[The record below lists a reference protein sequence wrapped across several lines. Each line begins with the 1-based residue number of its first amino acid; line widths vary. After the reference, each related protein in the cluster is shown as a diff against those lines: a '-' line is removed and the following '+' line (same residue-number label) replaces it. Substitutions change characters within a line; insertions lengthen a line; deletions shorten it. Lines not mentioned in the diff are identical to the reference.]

1 MSKSLAPNCRGRFF
15 QPDKIHTLASRN
27 TVDIHYSC
35 WQTEAM
41 ADFFILIKYPLQI
54 VEKLATYTIVVD
66 NLGLLN
72 NTVHPD
78 KIPT

>member
-1 MSKSLAPNCRGRFF
+1 
-15 QPDKIHTLASRN
+15 
-27 TVDIHYSC
+27 
-35 WQTEAM
+35 M